1 VKFTFFDVKMAPDL
15 TERQR
20 LLLTLI
26 VRDYT
31 ETAQPVGSARLVE
44 HFKLDLSTAT
54 IRNEMVALTEAGYL
68 RQPHTSA
75 GRVPTEE
82 GYRYFVTHVVYQAD
96 LPDAARHTIS
106 HQFYQAR
113 QDVEQWM
120 PLAASILAHQSRA
133 ASLVTAP
140 HTQRARYKHIELIA
154 TQGRQVLMVL
164 VMAGGEVSQQLLT
177 LAEPVSQE
185 RLSAAANVL
194 NAVCMAKTTEEITA
208 LPGRADA
215 LENDILSLV
224 LTDMNR
230 GEQRVSGEIYLD
242 GLTNVLSEPEFLASN
257 DARRA
262 IHLFEERS
270 LLQDLLARAMPNG
283 VGGVQ
288 VLIGGEGK
296 WEELKQCSVVLA
308 RYGIPGQASGM
319 LGVFGPMRMAYSRT
333 IPTVRFMAD
342 LLSSLVSET
351 ISGEENE
358 Q

>member
-1 VKFTFFDVKMAPDL
+1 
-15 TERQR
+15 
-20 LLLTLI
+20 
-26 VRDYT
+26 
-31 ETAQPVGSARLVE
+31 VE

-54 IRNEMVALTEAGYL
+54 VRNEMVALTEAGYL

-140 HTQRARYKHIELIA
+140 HAQRARYKHIELIA

-194 NAVCMAKTTEEITA
+194 NAVCMAKTTEEIA
-208 LPGRADA
+208 SLPGRADA

-242 GLTNVLSEPEFLASN
+242 GLTNVLSEPEFLEST

-270 LLQDLLARAMPNG
+270 LLQDLLTRAMPNG

-308 RYGIPGQASGM
+308 RYGIPGQATGM

>member
-1 VKFTFFDVKMAPDL
+1 MFDL
-15 TERQR
+15 SERQR
-20 LLLTLI
+20 LILALV

-44 HFKLDLSTAT
+44 HYKLELSSAT
-54 IRNEMVALTEAGYL
+54 IRNEMAALTEMGYL

-96 LPDAARHTIS
+96 LSEPARDTIS

-120 PLAASILAHQSRA
+120 PLAASILAYHSRA
-133 ASLVTAP
+133 ASIVTAP
-140 HTQRARYKHIELIA
+140 HSERAHYKHVELIA

-164 VMAGGEVSQQLLT
+164 VMAGGEVGQQILT
-177 LAEPVSQE
+177 LAEPVVQE
-185 RLSAAANVL
+185 RLSGAADRL
-194 NAVCMAKTTEEITA
+194 NRVCQGKTTEEIA
-208 LPGRADA
+208 AMPSRADA
-215 LENDILSLV
+215 LEKDILTLV
-224 LTDMNR
+224 LQDMSK
-230 GEQRVSGEIYLD
+230 GEQRPSGDIYLD
-242 GLTNVLSEPEFLASN
+242 GLTNVLSEPEFLEST

-262 IHLFEERS
+262 VHLFEERS
-270 LLQDLLARAMPNG
+270 LLQDLMATNSN

-308 RYGIPGQASGM
+308 RYGIPGLATGM
-319 LGVFGPMRMAYSRT
+319 LGVLGPMRMAYART

-342 LLSSLVSET
+342 LLSGLVSET
-351 ISGEENE
+351 MVGENNE
-358 Q
+358 

>member
-1 VKFTFFDVKMAPDL
+1 MFDL
-15 TERQR
+15 TDRQR
-20 LLLTLI
+20 LILTLV

-44 HFKLDLSTAT
+44 HYKLELSSAT
-54 IRNEMVALTEAGYL
+54 IRNEMSALTEMGYL

-96 LPDAARHTIS
+96 LSEPARDTIS

-120 PLAASILAHQSRA
+120 PLAASILAHHSRA
-133 ASLVTAP
+133 ASIVTAP
-140 HTQRARYKHIELIA
+140 HSERAHYKHVELIA

-164 VMAGGEVSQQLLT
+164 VMAGGEGGQQILT
-177 LAEPVSQE
+177 LAEPVVQE
-185 RLSAAANVL
+185 RLSGAADRL
-194 NAVCMAKTTEEITA
+194 NRVCQGKTTEEIA
-208 LPGRADA
+208 AMPSRADA
-215 LENDILSLV
+215 LEKDILTLV
-224 LTDMNR
+224 LQDMSK
-230 GEQRVSGEIYLD
+230 GEQRPSGDIYLD
-242 GLTNVLSEPEFLASN
+242 GLTNVLSEPEFLESN

-262 IHLFEERS
+262 VHLFEERS
-270 LLQDLLARAMPNG
+270 LLQDLMATNSN

-308 RYGIPGQASGM
+308 RYGIPGLATGM
-319 LGVFGPMRMAYSRT
+319 LGVLGPMRMAYART

-342 LLSSLVSET
+342 LLSGLVSET
-351 ISGEENE
+351 MVGENNE
-358 Q
+358 

>member
-1 VKFTFFDVKMAPDL
+1 MSEL

-20 LLLTLI
+20 LILALV

-31 ETAQPVGSARLVE
+31 ETAQPVGSARLAE
-44 HFKLDLSTAT
+44 HYHLDFSPAT
-54 IRNEMVALTEAGYL
+54 IRNEMAALTEMGYL

-96 LPDAARHTIS
+96 LPDSARHTIS

-113 QDVEQWM
+113 QDIEQWM
-120 PLAASILAHQSRA
+120 PLAASILARQSRA

-140 HTQRARYKHIELIA
+140 HAERARYKHLELIS

-164 VMAGGEVSQQLLT
+164 VLVGGEVSQQILT

-185 RLSAAANVL
+185 RLSAAALRL
-194 NAVCMAKTTEEITA
+194 NELCASKTTEEIAA
-208 LPGRADA
+208 LPTRSDA
-215 LENDILSLV
+215 LEKDILTLV
-224 LTDMNR
+224 LQDMSR
-230 GEQRVSGEIYLD
+230 DEQRISGEIYLD
-242 GLTNVLSEPEFLASN
+242 GLTNVLSEPEFLAS
-257 DARRA
+257 DEARRA
-262 IHLFEERS
+262 VRLFEERS
-270 LLQDLLARAMPNG
+270 LLQDLLARTMSNAN

-308 RYGIPGQASGM
+308 RYGIPGHATGM
-319 LGVFGPMRMAYSRT
+319 LGVFGPMRMAYTRT

-342 LLSSLVSET
+342 LLSGLVSE
-351 ISGEENE
+351 IIDDGEEHE
-358 Q
+358 

>member
-1 VKFTFFDVKMAPDL
+1 MDKL
-15 TERQR
+15 TERQK
-20 LLLTLI
+20 LVLTLV
-26 VRDYT
+26 VRDYI
-31 ETAQPVGSARLVE
+31 ETAKPVGSQILLERY
-44 HFKLDLSTAT
+44 KLDLSSAT
-54 IRNEMVALTEAGYL
+54 VRNEMAALTEAGYL

-82 GYRYFVTHVVYQAD
+82 GYRYFVTHFVYQTD
-96 LPDAARHTIS
+96 LPNATRDTIT

-120 PLAASILAHQSRA
+120 HLAASILAHQSRA

-140 HTQRARYKHIELIA
+140 HAPRARYKHLELIS

-164 VMAGGEVSQQLLT
+164 VLIGGEVSQQILT

-185 RLSAAANVL
+185 QLSNAANRL
-194 NAVCMAKTTEEITA
+194 NQLCQGRTTEEMAAINTS
-208 LPGRADA
+208 GEA
-215 LENDILSLV
+215 LEKDILTLV
-224 LTDMNR
+224 LQDMNR

-242 GLTNVLSEPEFLASN
+242 GLTNVLSEPEFIESD

-262 IHLFEERS
+262 IRLFEERS
-270 LLQDLLARAMPNG
+270 LLQDLLARTMVNSH

-288 VLIGGEGK
+288 VLIGGEGE

-308 RYGIPGQASGM
+308 RYGIPGTATGA
-319 LGVFGPMRMAYSRT
+319 LGVFGPMRMPYTRT

-342 LLSSLVSET
+342 LLSGLVSET
-351 ISGEENE
+351 MAGDETP

>member
-1 VKFTFFDVKMAPDL
+1 MNDL
-15 TERQR
+15 NERQR
-20 LLLTLI
+20 LILALI

-31 ETAQPVGSARLVE
+31 ETAEPVGSKRLVE
-44 HFKLDLSTAT
+44 HYKLDLSSAT
-54 IRNEMVALTEAGYL
+54 VRNEMAALTEMGYL
-68 RQPHTSA
+68 RQPHPSA

-82 GYRYFVTHVVYQAD
+82 GYRYFVTHVVYPSD
-96 LPDAARHTIS
+96 LPEPARDTIA

-120 PLAASILAHQSRA
+120 PLAASILAHHSRA
-133 ASLVTAP
+133 ASLITAP
-140 HTQRARYKHIELIA
+140 HSERARYQHLELIS

-164 VMAGGEVSQQLLT
+164 VLTGGEVSQQILT
-177 LAEPVSQE
+177 LAEPVMQE
-185 RLSAAANVL
+185 QLSLAADHL
-194 NAVCMAKTTEEITA
+194 NTACHNRTTEEIAA
-208 LPGRADA
+208 LPPRPDA
-215 LENDILSLV
+215 LEKDILTLV
-224 LTDMNR
+224 LQDMNR
-230 GEQRVSGEIYLD
+230 DEQRVSGELYLD
-242 GLTNVLSEPEFLASN
+242 GLTNVLAEPEFLESG

-270 LLQDLLARAMPNG
+270 VLQDLLARTMVNST

-296 WEELKQCSVVLA
+296 WEELKQCSMVLA
-308 RYGIPGQASGM
+308 RYGIPGLATGT
-319 LGVFGPMRMAYSRT
+319 LGVFGPIRMPYARN

-351 ISGEENE
+351 MAGDENE